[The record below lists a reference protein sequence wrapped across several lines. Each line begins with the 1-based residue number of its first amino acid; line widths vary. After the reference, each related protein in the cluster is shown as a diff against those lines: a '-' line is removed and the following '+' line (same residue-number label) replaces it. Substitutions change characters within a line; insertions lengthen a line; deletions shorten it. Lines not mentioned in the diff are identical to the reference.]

1 MVRPTPATAAS
12 ASTSG
17 GGVADNIRVAVRL
30 RSYPHNMLMLRA
42 GKDAGRSPMVKI
54 DNDTDVRITTERGAE
69 RSFSYDYAF
78 DSSDRSLPNYATQ
91 EIVYD
96 NIGHTI
102 VENCMKGFNG
112 CLFAYGQTGSGKSYT
127 MAGCDMEEGIIP
139 RINGAIF
146 SAEATAKLQQI
157 RVWVSYLEIYNE
169 HLHDLLA
176 DSSEAGKDLSVMEHP
191 SLGVYVKGATEVVV
205 RSEEDIE
212 RMLEYGLKRRAE
224 GATNMNAHSSR
235 SHAVFRIKLE
245 CKHRAGPTMSSRVNL
260 IDLAGSERQGKT
272 GATGIR
278 LKEAGAINQSLSAL
292 GMVIKQLSEAQTKR

>member
-1 MVRPTPATAAS
+1 MR
-12 ASTSG
+12 
-17 GGVADNIRVAVRL
+17 
-30 RSYPHNMLMLRA
+30 
-42 GKDAGRSPMVKI
+42 
-54 DNDTDVRITTERGAE
+54 
-69 RSFSYDYAF
+69 
-78 DSSDRSLPNYATQ
+78 
-91 EIVYD
+91 
-96 NIGHTI
+96 
-102 VENCMKGFNG
+102 GFNG

-176 DSSEAGKDLSVMEHP
+176 DSSQAGKDLSVMEHP

-245 CKHRAGPTMSSRVNL
+245 CKHRAGPTVSSRVNL

-278 LKEAGAINQSLSAL
+278 LKSAPPPISLWESFLYLLSATWMDIIERGSGL
-292 GMVIKQLSEAQTKR
+292 VQGSWSDQSELECPRDGHKAA